1 MENTSSKPKKQ
12 GGLFSKF
19 AFAMGNMG
27 HAAFY
32 AALSNYFIIFVTSGL
47 FVGLPKN
54 IANKLIVLI
63 TTLIVIIRVAEIMID
78 PVLGNIVDNTRTKWG
93 KFKPWIRSGTI
104 VSSVLLVVLFTGIF
118 GLAEKNW
125 ILFAILF
132 VILFVILDVFYSF
145 SDVSYW
151 GMVPALSEDSDE
163 RGVYTALGNFTGSIG
178 WNGLT
183 IIVVPIVTWFTFAA
197 TGKHTEGPQGWV
209 AFSVIISALTII
221 CMAITAFGT
230 QEKDNVIRRA
240 SQNEKTTLRG
250 VFTAIVKN
258 DQILWASLAYFLY
271 SLANVVTNGVLFY
284 YFKFILDRSAE
295 YAIVGVVAT
304 IVGFCT
310 SPLYPILNKFIPRKV
325 LFCLGQ
331 ACMIVSYLIFIFF
344 GSNMTLLVI
353 GLALYNF
360 TFAQL
365 VTVLTLTDAI
375 EYGQLKNG
383 ERNEAVTL
391 SIRPMIDKLT
401 GAFSNGLVS
410 FIAIT
415 CGMTG
420 AATAADMTAGNVH
433 TFKSFAFYIPLVL
446 AILALFVF
454 VSKVKLTEKKHA
466 EIVEE
471 LQRKLSEGQND
482 SDKTEEYAKNT
493 GMTNL
498 VAPVSGKIMDVEEM
512 PKVLSEFNGRGFAIR
527 PQEGKIYAPFDGV
540 VRFTFTTRHV
550 IGLVSENG
558 LEMIIHIGIGTVNMR
573 GQGFISH
580 YVDGQK
586 VKAGELL
593 MDFDRDLI
601 VQNGYDDIVVCFF
614 TQPGRIKEIPS
625 VSSGEIV
632 HGEKIADVEVN
643 K

>member
-1 MENTSSKPKKQ
+1 MPLKK
-12 GGLFSKF
+12 
-19 AFAMGNMG
+19 
-27 HAAFY
+27 
-32 AALSNYFIIFVTSGL
+32 
-47 FVGLPKN
+47 
-54 IANKLIVLI
+54 
-63 TTLIVIIRVAEIMID
+63 
-78 PVLGNIVDNTRTKWG
+78 
-93 KFKPWIRSGTI
+93 
-104 VSSVLLVVLFTGIF
+104 
-118 GLAEKNW
+118 
-125 ILFAILF
+125 
-132 VILFVILDVFYSF
+132 
-145 SDVSYW
+145 
-151 GMVPALSEDSDE
+151 
-163 RGVYTALGNFTGSIG
+163 
-178 WNGLT
+178 
-183 IIVVPIVTWFTFAA
+183 
-197 TGKHTEGPQGWV
+197 
-209 AFSVIISALTII
+209 
-221 CMAITAFGT
+221 
-230 QEKDNVIRRA
+230 
-240 SQNEKTTLRG
+240 EKTTLKG

-446 AILALFVF
+446 AILALVVF

-493 GMTNL
+493 GMTSL
-498 VAPVSGKIMDVEEM
+498 VAPASGKIMDVEEM
-512 PKVLSEFNGRGFAIR
+512 PNVLSEFNGRGFAIR

-558 LEMIIHIGIGTVNMR
+558 LEMIVHIGIGTVNMR

>member
-1 MENTSSKPKKQ
+1 MENASQTPKKS
-12 GGLFSKF
+12 GLFSKF

-47 FVGLPKN
+47 FAGLPKN

-63 TTLIVIIRVAEIMID
+63 TTLIVVIRIVEIMID
-78 PVLGNIVDNTRTKWG
+78 PILGNIVDNTRTKWG
-93 KFKPWIRSGTI
+93 KFKPWILMGTI

-125 ILFAILF
+125 VLFAILF
-132 VILFVILDVFYSF
+132 VIFFVILDVFYSF

-183 IIVVPIVTWFTFAA
+183 IIVVPIVTYFTFLA
-197 TGKHTEGPQGWV
+197 TGKHTEGPQGWA
-209 AFSVIISALTII
+209 AFAVIISVLTVI

-240 SQNEKTTLRG
+240 DQKEKTTLKG
-250 VFTAIVKN
+250 VFLAIVRN

-295 YAIVGVVAT
+295 FAIVGVVAT

-310 SPLYPILNKFIPRKV
+310 SPLYPVLNRFIPRKF
-325 LFCLGQ
+325 LFCIGQ
-331 ACMIVSYLIFIFF
+331 VCMIVSYIIFIFF

-410 FIAIT
+410 FIAVT

-433 TFKSFAFYIPLVL
+433 MFKSFAFYIPLVL
-446 AILALFVF
+446 AVLALIVF
-454 VSKVKLTEKKHA
+454 ISKVKLTEKKHA

-471 LQRKLSEGQND
+471 LQKKLSAGENAVD
-482 SDKTEEYAKNT
+482 ASSEYAGNT
-493 GMTNL
+493 GVTEV
-498 VAPVSGKIMDVEEM
+498 VAPVGGEVMNVAEH
-512 PKVLSEFNGRGFAIR
+512 PGALGEFRGSGFAIK
-527 PQEGKIYAPFDGV
+527 PDEGRIYAPFDGI
-540 VRFTFTTRHV
+540 VRFTFTTKHV
-550 IGLVSENG
+550 IGLISENG
-558 LEMIIHIGIGTVNMR
+558 LEIIIHIGIGTVNMR
-573 GQGFISH
+573 GQGFVSH
-580 YVDGQK
+580 YEDGQK
-586 VKAGELL
+586 VKAGDLL
-593 MDFDRDLI
+593 MDFDRDMI
-601 VQNGYDDIVVCFF
+601 TREGYDDTVVCFY
-614 TQPGRIKEIPS
+614 TQPGRIGEIPD
-625 VSSGEIV
+625 VATHHAE
-632 HGEKIADVEVN
+632 HGDKVADVDVVR